1 MSMDNGSVLL
11 KSPITMDPSQ
21 ALRNLNVSGQS
32 SSSSSSNS
40 SNSSTTSSS
49 SSSIIPACR
58 RQLLASDSPGMCRRV
73 ATFPLASRGV
83 FAKPS
88 VLKDRSLSE
97 SEKINLMLARE
108 GKVEIDD
115 WRRRWAELMA
125 ASGFAPSAE
134 NKNPNNTNDSNKSN
148 NKKKKKKVTFADCQG
163 HQLATVKV
171 MTEPSDVPPRLSA
184 SILRAHGIPVSEDDE
199 ENMADGGKS
208 AAQIPA
214 SWHLGF
220 TQPASQYA
228 AFRRKTN
235 EQQVALENVM
245 LDDRC
250 SKLTG
255 TVKVK
260 NISFEKTVL
269 IRYTTD
275 NWQSYYDKQAT
286 FQRSAGD
293 LDTFQFQFNMPAN
306 EPASIHPHDTVQ
318 FCVCYKTGDGREFW
332 DNNQGSNFELFNE
345 QVRQRRN
352 TQTLSTSASSSS
364 SSYSSSSAA
373 DANSANNN
381 KNNNNND
388 NNSNSVDANN
398 PSTSNQLNNNT
409 NLLQNS
415 KNYSADS
422 DNVDGAKHSDAFLLN
437 MSHWGEFASS
447 RELGAQAVLSWT
459 TVAFG

>member
-21 ALRNLNVSGQS
+21 ALRNLN
-32 SSSSSSNS
+32 
-40 SNSSTTSSS
+40 
-49 SSSIIPACR
+49 
-58 RQLLASDSPGMCRRV
+58 
-73 ATFPLASRGV
+73 
-83 FAKPS
+83 
-88 VLKDRSLSE
+88 DRSLSE

-115 WRRRWAELMA
+115 WRMRWAELMA
-125 ASGFAPSAE
+125 ASGLAPSAE
-134 NKNPNNTNDSNKSN
+134 NKNPNNTNGSNKSN

-171 MTEPSDVPPRLSA
+171 MSEPSDVPPRLSA

-318 FCVCYKTGDGREFW
+318 FCVCYKTGD
-332 DNNQGSNFELFNE
+332 
-345 QVRQRRN
+345 
-352 TQTLSTSASSSS
+352 
-364 SSYSSSSAA
+364 A
-373 DANSANNN
+373 DL
-381 KNNNNND
+381 D
-388 NNSNSVDANN
+388 D
-398 PSTSNQLNNNT
+398 
-409 NLLQNS
+409 
-415 KNYSADS
+415 
-422 DNVDGAKHSDAFLLN
+422 VDGAKHSDAFLLN
-437 MSHWGEFASS
+437 ISHWGEFASWQHLCDD
-447 RELGAQAVLSWT
+447 RPYW
-459 TVAFG
+459 